1 MKAIRSGIPAL
12 QRVNRAI
19 AVPGRRRPGQLANR
33 MRLMA
38 YRAGT
43 WLAEALPRLLDIT
56 VAGSAIILL
65 SPLLLVRALLA
76 RLRHGR
82 VFDRRA
88 MHGRNATPF
97 EQLEFAGH
105 YPGRRL
111 AILFNILRGDLA
123 LAGPRAR
130 SREESAADMG
140 MALAVRHTVRPGII
154 SPFSMRR
161 RVGIAHEA
169 EAETDSEFVYTQTA
183 GSGATLL
190 LRALLGQLITGSS
203 DRPVPGTLRFF
214 GIDMANTTM
223 DETIDWLT
231 GCARAG
237 ETTRLVFVNPDC
249 LNIAYV
255 NPDYKQVLQ
264 QSSRVLPDGIGVN
277 VGCRMQGVAMRSNLN
292 GTDLFPRLCETL
304 AATGQSIYLLGA
316 QPGRA
321 EATARAMQEKF
332 PGLQVAGTRHGYF
345 GADEDEA
352 VIEAINASGA
362 DMLLVAMGA
371 PRQELWLAKH
381 DEALQVPVRMGVGG
395 LFDYY
400 SGSIP
405 RAPLW
410 MREIGLE
417 WVWRLLQEPGR
428 MWKRYIIGNPLYLY
442 RVWRECRTQQSASQY
457 GRLPRSLRSSRVTR
471 LRNRVAAASRR
482 GMWRHATRVTDVVKR
497 GIDIAVSG
505 LLLLMLLPLFLLVA
519 LAIRLES
526 PGPVF
531 FRQVRVGCL
540 GQTFSMWKF
549 RSMFIDAEERKEALE
564 ARNEMQGGVLFKM
577 KDDPR
582 ITRVGRTIRRLS
594 IDELPQLWNVLKGDM
609 SLVGPRPALPLEVSQ
624 YSLEERDRLAAK
636 PGITCTWQVSGRS
649 DIPFDEQVVLDV
661 DYIRDQSVKNDLKLL
676 VKTVPAVITGR
687 GAY

>member
-1 MKAIRSGIPAL
+1 MKSIRAGIPAL
-12 QRVNRAI
+12 QRVNRTI
-19 AVPGRRRPGQLANR
+19 AVPGHLRLGQLINR
-33 MRLMA
+33 LRLLA
-38 YRAGT
+38 YRVST
-43 WLAEALPRLLDIT
+43 WLTDTLPRLLDIL

-65 SPLLLVRALLA
+65 SPLLLLRALLA
-76 RLRHGR
+76 RLHHGQ
-82 VFDRRA
+82 VFDRCDV
-88 MHGRNATPF
+88 HGRNAAPF

-105 YPGRRL
+105 HSGRRL
-111 AILFNILRGDLA
+111 AMLFNILRGDLA

-130 SREESAADMG
+130 SREESAVEMG
-140 MALAVRHTVRPGII
+140 TALAVRYTVRPGII

-169 EAETDSEFVYTQTA
+169 ETDTDCEFVYTQTA

-203 DRPVPGTLRFF
+203 DRPVPETLRFF

-231 GCARAG
+231 GRASEA
-237 ETTRLVFVNPDC
+237 ETTQLAFVNPDC
-249 LNIAYV
+249 LNIAYA
-255 NPDYKQVLQ
+255 NPDYKRVLQ
-264 QSSRVLPDGIGVN
+264 QASRVLPDGIGVN

-304 AATGQSIYLLGA
+304 AGTGQSIYLLGA

-332 PGLQVAGTRHGYF
+332 PGLRVAGTRHGYF
-345 GADEDEA
+345 GAEEDEA

-362 DMLLVAMGA
+362 DILLVAMGA
-371 PRQELWLAKH
+371 PRQEMWLAKH
-381 DEALQVPVRMGVGG
+381 AEALQVPVRMGVGG

-442 RVWRECRTQQSASQY
+442 RVWRECRTQQRASRFE
-457 GRLPRSLRSSRVTR
+457 RLPRGLCSSRVTR
-471 LRNRVAAASRR
+471 LGNRIAAASRR
-482 GMWRHATRVTDVVKR
+482 GMWRHATRITDVVKR

-505 LLLLMLLPLFLLVA
+505 LLLLLLLPLFLLVA

-549 RSMFIDAEERKEALE
+549 RSMYLDAEARRATLE
-564 ARNEMQGGVLFKM
+564 AQNEMQGGVLFKM

-582 ITRVGRTIRRLS
+582 ITRVGRIIRRLS

-649 DIPFDEQVVLDV
+649 NIPFDEQVVLDI
-661 DYIRDQSVKNDLKLL
+661 DYIREQSVKNDLKLL